1 MKNKKVDRR
10 ILRTQGLIRKALIP
24 LIVSKGYDAVTIQ
37 DVLDHANVGRSTF
50 YAHFRDKDDLLLSG
64 FDELMNEL
72 TAHVKNESLE
82 SQSKKKTVFKFS
94 LPLLDHANQNRL
106 LFKALLGNRGG
117 VLVQKRAFEMVVELV
132 KHELQAD
139 ERSSKL
145 SAIELEIKS
154 HFYAGAFF
162 SILKQWLEGRIKA
175 LPHELDLH
183 FQNLCRI

>member
-10 ILRTQGLIRKALIP
+10 VLRTQEVIRKALIP

-64 FDELMNEL
+64 FDVLMNEL
-72 TAHVKNESLE
+72 SAHVKSESLE
-82 SQSKKKTVFKFS
+82 LQSKKKTVFKFS

-117 VLVQKRAFEMVVELV
+117 SLVQKRAFEMIVELV
-132 KHELQAD
+132 KHELQVD
-139 ERSSKL
+139 ERSSKP
-145 SAIELEIKS
+145 SGIELEIKS

-162 SILKQWLEGRIKA
+162 SILKQWLEGKTKV
-175 LPHELDLH
+175 LPHELDLQ
-183 FQNLCRI
+183 FQNLCKS